1 MSPANTPLDHE
12 RVAGHAPCP
21 LCAAAAGL
29 HARIAGVGYYECGAC
44 DFIFAEPALLQRLD
58 AGETLLPSTAAHG
71 EDEQSARHRA
81 YGSSLARVA
90 EAVVYCTIPVHRF
103 VDIGTGSGYLL
114 DALSTYLPSHRHR
127 FYGVEKCPPPPGE
140 RSAHENYFCGDLR
153 QLGLSFECGTCIEV
167 LEHLTPRMA
176 ADLADAMAAA
186 SGPGSLFLFATG
198 LTDYVR
204 DEDPEYL
211 DPYRRG
217 HITCWSVTA
226 AKAIFEPKGFVVQ
239 ALPGKTWAFLVERP
253 RGTAPCLPVRR
264 RLWHILEHN
273 RELLTDPAMGEVL
286 FLLGLESARAY

>member
-1 MSPANTPLDHE
+1 MSRAITHLDHE
-12 RVAGHAPCP
+12 RVAEHAQCP

-29 HARIAGVGYYECGAC
+29 HACIAGVGYYECGEC
-44 DFIFAEPALLQRLD
+44 DFIFADPALLQRLD
-58 AGETLLPSTAAHG
+58 AGESLLPSTAAHG

-90 EAVVYCTIPVHRF
+90 EAIVYCTIPVNRF
-103 VDIGTGSGYLL
+103 VDIGTGPGYLL

-127 FYGVEKCPPPPGE
+127 FYSVEKCPPPPEE
-140 RSAHENYFCGDLR
+140 RSTHENYFCGDLR
-153 QLGLSFECGTCIEV
+153 QPGLTFECGTCIEV
-167 LEHLTPRMA
+167 LEHLTTRMA

-186 SGPGSLFLFATG
+186 SVPGSLFLFATG

-204 DEDPEYL
+204 HEDPEYL
-211 DPYRRG
+211 DPYGRG

-253 RGTAPCLPVRR
+253 RGDAPCSPVRR
-264 RLWHILEHN
+264 RLWRVPEQN
-273 RELLTDPAMGEVL
+273 RELLSDPAMGEVMY
-286 FLLGLESARAY
+286 LLGLESARAY